1 MLGVVCWSSLLLL
14 WFSWDHLNEVVICF
28 VLLSIAYRLVVLFFP
43 VVLNSGVQNSA
54 NNIRSI
60 RSNHWHLIMMW
71 IPIISHDHNRYRNQY
86 TLLFRI
92 KLKCDFCVA
101 CKTWSVLSQCVCLL
115 TFCIQSDDHLE
126 FLPNDNFC
134 KKSKAKQS
142 IENSQINAL
151 TTLNWQLLWP

>member
-1 MLGVVCWSSLLLL
+1 MCVLAVVCWSSLIFS

-43 VVLNSGVQNSA
+43 VVLNSGVLNSA

-92 KLKCDFCVA
+92 KLKCDFCVCVVLHA
-101 CKTWSVLSQCVCLL
+101 KPGVCWVNVSVCWRFAYKVMITL
-115 TFCIQSDDHLE
+115 
-126 FLPNDNFC
+126 NFC
-134 KKSKAKQS
+134 QTTIFARKAKQS
-142 IENSQINAL
+142 EA
-151 TTLNWQLLWP
+151 